1 MSGLIILCLCQ
12 TVNGNEEYE
21 YVLKSQG
28 LNGYNELGITPVI
41 MELYNREGK
50 KLEVYCADM
59 NTPVVS
65 GCGYNC
71 KPIDKCNKF
80 DRNICKHL
88 EKILKNA
95 YPYISIEEMQQRSGI
110 KYIKKKEAI
119 TAVQYAIWHYT
130 NNADIES
137 EYSVVNELCK
147 WLINLDINDS
157 SNDDG
162 ENNGGKT
169 KSIFLAI
176 NNNVAT
182 QILIGIWEF
191 TESESD
197 TSKESESST
206 PEENNTTS
214 GEENNTT
221 GENNT
226 TSGEENNTTGE
237 DNTTGKNI
245 KSSSEGDTTD
255 KLGNIIKG
263 GNISKDTKQED
274 IIKANVQYDK
284 SPKTGDNFVSI
295 VVIMG
300 VALSMVTIFIVL
312 RGKRN

>member
-130 NNADIES
+130 NNTDTES
-137 EYSVVNELCK
+137 KYSVVNELYK
-147 WLINLDINDS
+147 WLINLDVDDS

-162 ENNGGKT
+162 ENNGGRT
-169 KSIFLAI
+169 NSVFLVT
-176 NNNVAT
+176 NNSVAT
-182 QILIGIWEF
+182 QVLIGIGEF
-191 TESESD
+191 AESESYA
-197 TSKESESST
+197 SKETESSAS
-206 PEENNTTS
+206 EENTT
-214 GEENNTT
+214 E
-221 GENNT
+221 
-226 TSGEENNTTGE
+226 E
-237 DNTTGKNI
+237 DNTTGKSI
-245 KSSSEGDTTD
+245 KSSSEEDTTD
-255 KLGNIIKG
+255 KPGNIIKG

-274 IIKANVQYDK
+274 IIKANAQYSK

>member
-137 EYSVVNELCK
+137 EYSVVNELYK
-147 WLINLDINDS
+147 WLINLDFNNS
-157 SNDDG
+157 GDG
-162 ENNGGKT
+162 ENNGENNGGRT
-169 KSIFLAI
+169 KSVFLMT
-176 NNNVAT
+176 NNSVVT
-182 QILIGIWEF
+182 QVLIGIGEF
-191 TESESD
+191 AESESYA
-197 TSKESESST
+197 SKETESST
-206 PEENNTTS
+206 SEENTT
-214 GEENNTT
+214 E
-221 GENNT
+221 
-226 TSGEENNTTGE
+226 E
-237 DNTTGKNI
+237 DNTTGKSI
-245 KSSSEGDTTD
+245 KSSSEEDTTD
-255 KLGNIIKG
+255 KPGNIIKG

-274 IIKANVQYDK
+274 IIKANAQYSK
-284 SPKTGDNFVSI
+284 SPKTGDSFVSI
-295 VVIMG
+295 VVTMG

>member
-28 LNGYNELGITPVI
+28 FNGYNELGITPVI

-137 EYSVVNELCK
+137 EYSVVNELYK
-147 WLINLDINDS
+147 WLINLDFNNS
-157 SNDDG
+157 GDG
-162 ENNGGKT
+162 ENNGEDNGGRT
-169 KSIFLAI
+169 KSVFLVT
-176 NNNVAT
+176 NNSIAT
-182 QILIGIWEF
+182 QVLIGIGEF
-191 TESESD
+191 AESESYA
-197 TSKESESST
+197 SKKNKSSV
-206 PEENNTTS
+206 PEKTNTI
-214 GEENNTT
+214 N
-221 GENNT
+221 
-226 TSGEENNTTGE
+226 GE
-237 DNTTGKNI
+237 DNNI
-245 KSSSEGDTTD
+245 KV
-255 KLGNIIKG
+255 N
-263 GNISKDTKQED
+263 
-274 IIKANVQYDK
+274 AQYSK
-284 SPKTGDNFVSI
+284 SPKTGDSFVSI

>member
-80 DRNICKHL
+80 DRKICKHL
-88 EKILKNA
+88 ENILRNA

-130 NNADIES
+130 NNAD
-137 EYSVVNELCK
+137 
-147 WLINLDINDS
+147 
-157 SNDDG
+157 
-162 ENNGGKT
+162 
-169 KSIFLAI
+169 
-176 NNNVAT
+176 
-182 QILIGIWEF
+182 
-191 TESESD
+191 
-197 TSKESESST
+197 
-206 PEENNTTS
+206 
-214 GEENNTT
+214 
-221 GENNT
+221 
-226 TSGEENNTTGE
+226 
-237 DNTTGKNI
+237 
-245 KSSSEGDTTD
+245 
-255 KLGNIIKG
+255 
-263 GNISKDTKQED
+263 
-274 IIKANVQYDK
+274 
-284 SPKTGDNFVSI
+284 
-295 VVIMG
+295 
-300 VALSMVTIFIVL
+300 
-312 RGKRN
+312 

>member
-137 EYSVVNELCK
+137 EYSVVNELYK
-147 WLINLDINDS
+147 WLINLDVDDS

-169 KSIFLAI
+169 KSVFLVT
-176 NNNVAT
+176 NNSVAT
-182 QILIGIWEF
+182 QVLIGIGEF
-191 TESESD
+191 DGSEGYA
-197 TSKESESST
+197 SKKTESST
-206 PEENNTTS
+206 SEENTT
-214 GEENNTT
+214 E
-221 GENNT
+221 
-226 TSGEENNTTGE
+226 E
-237 DNTTGKNI
+237 DNTTGKSI
-245 KSSSEGDTTD
+245 KSSSEEDTTD
-255 KLGNIIKG
+255 KPGNIIKG

-274 IIKANVQYDK
+274 IIKANAQYSK
-284 SPKTGDNFVSI
+284 SPKTGDSFVSI
-295 VVIMG
+295 VVTMG

>member
-137 EYSVVNELCK
+137 EYSVVNELYK
-147 WLINLDINDS
+147 WLINLDFNNS
-157 SNDDG
+157 GDG
-162 ENNGGKT
+162 ENNGENNGGRT
-169 KSIFLAI
+169 KSVFLVT
-176 NNNVAT
+176 NNSVVT
-182 QILIGIWEF
+182 QVLIGIGEF
-191 TESESD
+191 AESESYA
-197 TSKESESST
+197 SKKNKSSV
-206 PEENNTTS
+206 PEKTNTI
-214 GEENNTT
+214 N
-221 GENNT
+221 
-226 TSGEENNTTGE
+226 GE
-237 DNTTGKNI
+237 DNNI
-245 KSSSEGDTTD
+245 KV
-255 KLGNIIKG
+255 N
-263 GNISKDTKQED
+263 
-274 IIKANVQYDK
+274 AQYSK
-284 SPKTGDNFVSI
+284 SPKTGDSFVSI

>member
-110 KYIKKKEAI
+110 KHIKKKEAI

-130 NNADIES
+130 NNTDTES
-137 EYSVVNELCK
+137 KYSVVNELYK
-147 WLINLDINDS
+147 WLINLDVDDS

-162 ENNGGKT
+162 ENNGGRT
-169 KSIFLAI
+169 NSVFLVT
-176 NNNVAT
+176 NNSVAT
-182 QILIGIWEF
+182 QVLIGIGEF
-191 TESESD
+191 AESESYA
-197 TSKESESST
+197 SKKNKSSV
-206 PEENNTTS
+206 PEKTNTI
-214 GEENNTT
+214 N
-221 GENNT
+221 
-226 TSGEENNTTGE
+226 GE
-237 DNTTGKNI
+237 DNN
-245 KSSSEGDTTD
+245 
-255 KLGNIIKG
+255 
-263 GNISKDTKQED
+263 
-274 IIKANVQYDK
+274 IKANAQYSK
-284 SPKTGDNFVSI
+284 SPKTGDSFVSI

>member
-1 MSGLIILCLCQ
+1 MSALIILCLCQ

-137 EYSVVNELCK
+137 EYSVVNELYK
-147 WLINLDINDS
+147 WLINLDVDDS

-169 KSIFLAI
+169 KSVFLVT
-176 NNNVAT
+176 NNSVAT
-182 QILIGIWEF
+182 QVLIGIGEF
-191 TESESD
+191 DESEGYA
-197 TSKESESST
+197 SKETESST
-206 PEENNTTS
+206 LEENTT
-214 GEENNTT
+214 E
-221 GENNT
+221 
-226 TSGEENNTTGE
+226 E
-237 DNTTGKNI
+237 DNTTGKSI
-245 KSSSEGDTTD
+245 KSSSEEDTTD
-255 KLGNIIKG
+255 KPGNIIKG

-274 IIKANVQYDK
+274 IIKANAQYSK
-284 SPKTGDNFVSI
+284 SPKTGDSFVSI
-295 VVIMG
+295 VVTMG

>member
-80 DRNICKHL
+80 DRKTCKHL

-137 EYSVVNELCK
+137 EYSVVNELYK
-147 WLINLDINDS
+147 WLINLDFNNS
-157 SNDDG
+157 GDG
-162 ENNGGKT
+162 ENNGENNGGRI
-169 KSIFLAI
+169 KSVFLMT
-176 NNNVAT
+176 NNSVAT
-182 QILIGIWEF
+182 QVLIGIGEF
-191 TESESD
+191 AESESYA
-197 TSKESESST
+197 SKETESST
-206 PEENNTTS
+206 SEENTT
-214 GEENNTT
+214 E
-221 GENNT
+221 
-226 TSGEENNTTGE
+226 E
-237 DNTTGKNI
+237 DNTTGKSI
-245 KSSSEGDTTD
+245 KSSSEEDTTD
-255 KLGNIIKG
+255 KPGNIIKG

-274 IIKANVQYDK
+274 IIKANAQYSK
-284 SPKTGDNFVSI
+284 SPKTGDSFVSI
-295 VVIMG
+295 VVTMG

>member
-1 MSGLIILCLCQ
+1 M
-12 TVNGNEEYE
+12 
-21 YVLKSQG
+21 
-28 LNGYNELGITPVI
+28 NGYNELGITPVI

-137 EYSVVNELCK
+137 EYSVVNELYK
-147 WLINLDINDS
+147 WLINLDFNNS
-157 SNDDG
+157 GDG
-162 ENNGGKT
+162 ENNGENNGGRT
-169 KSIFLAI
+169 KSVFLMT
-176 NNNVAT
+176 NNSVVT
-182 QILIGIWEF
+182 QVLIGIGEF
-191 TESESD
+191 AESESYA
-197 TSKESESST
+197 SKETESST
-206 PEENNTTS
+206 SEENTT
-214 GEENNTT
+214 E
-221 GENNT
+221 
-226 TSGEENNTTGE
+226 E
-237 DNTTGKNI
+237 DNTTGKSI
-245 KSSSEGDTTD
+245 KSSSEEDTTD
-255 KLGNIIKG
+255 KPGNIIKG

-274 IIKANVQYDK
+274 IIKANAQYSK
-284 SPKTGDNFVSI
+284 SPKTGDSFVSI
-295 VVIMG
+295 VVTMG

>member
-137 EYSVVNELCK
+137 EYSVVNELYK
-147 WLINLDINDS
+147 WLINLDVDDS

-162 ENNGGKT
+162 ENNGGRT
-169 KSIFLAI
+169 NSVFLVT
-176 NNNVAT
+176 NNSVAT
-182 QILIGIWEF
+182 QVLIGIGEF
-191 TESESD
+191 AESESYA
-197 TSKESESST
+197 SKKNKSSV
-206 PEENNTTS
+206 PEKTNTI
-214 GEENNTT
+214 N
-221 GENNT
+221 
-226 TSGEENNTTGE
+226 GE
-237 DNTTGKNI
+237 DNNI
-245 KSSSEGDTTD
+245 KV
-255 KLGNIIKG
+255 N
-263 GNISKDTKQED
+263 
-274 IIKANVQYDK
+274 AQYSK
-284 SPKTGDNFVSI
+284 SPKTGDSFISI

>member
-41 MELYNREGK
+41 MKLYNREGK

-137 EYSVVNELCK
+137 EYSVVNELYK
-147 WLINLDINDS
+147 WLINLDFNNS
-157 SNDDG
+157 GDG
-162 ENNGGKT
+162 ENNGENNGGRT
-169 KSIFLAI
+169 KSVFLMT
-176 NNNVAT
+176 NNSVAT
-182 QILIGIWEF
+182 QVLIGIGEF
-191 TESESD
+191 AESESYA
-197 TSKESESST
+197 SKETESST
-206 PEENNTTS
+206 SEENTT
-214 GEENNTT
+214 E
-221 GENNT
+221 
-226 TSGEENNTTGE
+226 E
-237 DNTTGKNI
+237 DNTTGKSI
-245 KSSSEGDTTD
+245 KSSSEEDTTD
-255 KLGNIIKG
+255 KPGNIIKG

-274 IIKANVQYDK
+274 IIKANAQYSK
-284 SPKTGDNFVSI
+284 SPKTGDSFVSI
-295 VVIMG
+295 VVTMG

>member
-59 NTPVVS
+59 STPVIS
-65 GCGYNC
+65 GCEYNC

-80 DRNICKHL
+80 DINICKHL
-88 EKILKNA
+88 ENILKNA

-137 EYSVVNELCK
+137 EYSVVNELYK

-182 QILIGIWEF
+182 QILIGIGEF

-197 TSKESESST
+197 TSKEIESST

-221 GENNT
+221 GEENT
-226 TSGEENNTTGE
+226 TEE
-237 DNTTGKNI
+237 DNTTGKSI
-245 KSSSEGDTTD
+245 KSSSEEDTTG
-255 KLGNIIKG
+255 KHGNIIKG
-263 GNISKDTKQED
+263 DNISKDTKQENS
-274 IIKANVQYDK
+274 IKANAQYDK

>member
-137 EYSVVNELCK
+137 EYSVVNELYK
-147 WLINLDINDS
+147 WLINLDFNNS
-157 SNDDG
+157 GDG
-162 ENNGGKT
+162 ENNGENNGGRT
-169 KSIFLAI
+169 KSVFLMT
-176 NNNVAT
+176 NNSVAT
-182 QILIGIWEF
+182 QVLIGIGEF
-191 TESESD
+191 AESESYA
-197 TSKESESST
+197 SKETESST
-206 PEENNTTS
+206 SEENTT
-214 GEENNTT
+214 E
-221 GENNT
+221 
-226 TSGEENNTTGE
+226 E
-237 DNTTGKNI
+237 DNTTGKSI
-245 KSSSEGDTTD
+245 KSPSEEDTTD
-255 KLGNIIKG
+255 KPGNIIKG

-274 IIKANVQYDK
+274 IIKANAQYSK
-284 SPKTGDNFVSI
+284 SPKTGDSFVSI
-295 VVIMG
+295 VVTMG

>member
-80 DRNICKHL
+80 DRKTCKHL

-137 EYSVVNELCK
+137 EYSVVNELYK
-147 WLINLDINDS
+147 WLINLDFNNS
-157 SNDDG
+157 GDG
-162 ENNGGKT
+162 ENNGENNGGRT
-169 KSIFLAI
+169 KSVFLMT
-176 NNNVAT
+176 NNSVAT
-182 QILIGIWEF
+182 QVLIGIGEF
-191 TESESD
+191 AESESYA
-197 TSKESESST
+197 SKETESST
-206 PEENNTTS
+206 SEENTT
-214 GEENNTT
+214 E
-221 GENNT
+221 
-226 TSGEENNTTGE
+226 E
-237 DNTTGKNI
+237 DNTTGKSI
-245 KSSSEGDTTD
+245 KSSSEDDTTD
-255 KLGNIIKG
+255 KPGNIIKG

-274 IIKANVQYDK
+274 IIKANAQYSK
-284 SPKTGDNFVSI
+284 SPKTGDSFVSI
-295 VVIMG
+295 VVTMG

>member
-28 LNGYNELGITPVI
+28 MNGYNELGITPVI

-137 EYSVVNELCK
+137 EYSVVNELYK
-147 WLINLDINDS
+147 WLINLDFNNS
-157 SNDDG
+157 GDG
-162 ENNGGKT
+162 ENNGENNGGRT
-169 KSIFLAI
+169 KSVFLMT
-176 NNNVAT
+176 NNSVAT
-182 QILIGIWEF
+182 QVLIGIGEF
-191 TESESD
+191 AESESYA
-197 TSKESESST
+197 SKETESST
-206 PEENNTTS
+206 SEENTT
-214 GEENNTT
+214 E
-221 GENNT
+221 
-226 TSGEENNTTGE
+226 E
-237 DNTTGKNI
+237 DNTTGKSI
-245 KSSSEGDTTD
+245 KSSSEEDTTD
-255 KLGNIIKG
+255 KPGNIIKG

-274 IIKANVQYDK
+274 IIKANAQYSK
-284 SPKTGDNFVSI
+284 SPKTGDSFVSI
-295 VVIMG
+295 VVTMG

>member
-137 EYSVVNELCK
+137 EYSVVNELYK
-147 WLINLDINDS
+147 WLINLDFNNS
-157 SNDDG
+157 GDG
-162 ENNGGKT
+162 ENNGENNGGRT
-169 KSIFLAI
+169 KSVFLVT
-176 NNNVAT
+176 NNSVAT
-182 QILIGIWEF
+182 QVLIGIGEF
-191 TESESD
+191 AESESYA
-197 TSKESESST
+197 SKETESST
-206 PEENNTTS
+206 SEENTT
-214 GEENNTT
+214 E
-221 GENNT
+221 
-226 TSGEENNTTGE
+226 E
-237 DNTTGKNI
+237 DNTTGKSI
-245 KSSSEGDTTD
+245 KSSSEEDTTD
-255 KLGNIIKG
+255 KPGNIIKG

-274 IIKANVQYDK
+274 IIKANAQYSK
-284 SPKTGDNFVSI
+284 SPKTGDSFVSI
-295 VVIMG
+295 VVTMG

>member
-59 NTPVVS
+59 STPVIS
-65 GCGYNC
+65 GCEYNC

-80 DRNICKHL
+80 DINICKHL
-88 EKILKNA
+88 ENILKNA

-137 EYSVVNELCK
+137 EYSVVNELYK

-182 QILIGIWEF
+182 QILIGIGEF

-197 TSKESESST
+197 TSKETESST
-206 PEENNTTS
+206 TEENNTTS

-226 TSGEENNTTGE
+226 TSGEE
-237 DNTTGKNI
+237 
-245 KSSSEGDTTD
+245 DTTD
-255 KLGNIIKG
+255 KPGNIIKG

-312 RGKRN
+312 RAKRN

>member
-59 NTPVVS
+59 STPVIS
-65 GCGYNC
+65 GCEYNC

-80 DRNICKHL
+80 DINICKHL
-88 EKILKNA
+88 ENILKNA

-130 NNADIES
+130 NNTDIES
-137 EYSVVNELCK
+137 EYSVVNELYK

-182 QILIGIWEF
+182 QILIGIGEF

-197 TSKESESST
+197 TSKETESST

-221 GENNT
+221 GEENT
-226 TSGEENNTTGE
+226 TEE
-237 DNTTGKNI
+237 DNTTGKSI
-245 KSSSEGDTTD
+245 KSSSEEDTTD
-255 KLGNIIKG
+255 KPGNIIKG
-263 GNISKDTKQED
+263 GNISKDTKQEN
-274 IIKANVQYDK
+274 IKANAQYDK

-312 RGKRN
+312 RAKA

>member
-130 NNADIES
+130 NNTDTES
-137 EYSVVNELCK
+137 KYSVVNELYK
-147 WLINLDINDS
+147 WLINLDVDDS
-157 SNDDG
+157 SNDD
-162 ENNGGKT
+162 ENNGG
-169 KSIFLAI
+169 SPNSVFLVT
-176 NNNVAT
+176 NNSVAT
-182 QILIGIWEF
+182 QVLIGIGEF
-191 TESESD
+191 AESESYA
-197 TSKESESST
+197 SKKNKSSV
-206 PEENNTTS
+206 PEKNNTI
-214 GEENNTT
+214 NR
-221 GENNT
+221 
-226 TSGEENNTTGE
+226 E
-237 DNTTGKNI
+237 DNN
-245 KSSSEGDTTD
+245 
-255 KLGNIIKG
+255 
-263 GNISKDTKQED
+263 
-274 IIKANVQYDK
+274 IKANAQYSK

-300 VALSMVTIFIVL
+300 AALSMVTIFIVL
-312 RGKRN
+312 SGKRN

>member
-137 EYSVVNELCK
+137 EYSVVNELYK
-147 WLINLDINDS
+147 WLINLDFNNS
-157 SNDDG
+157 GDG
-162 ENNGGKT
+162 ENNGENNGGRT
-169 KSIFLAI
+169 KSVFLMT
-176 NNNVAT
+176 NNSVAT
-182 QILIGIWEF
+182 QVLIGIGEF
-191 TESESD
+191 AESESYA
-197 TSKESESST
+197 SKETESST
-206 PEENNTTS
+206 SEENTT
-214 GEENNTT
+214 E
-221 GENNT
+221 
-226 TSGEENNTTGE
+226 E
-237 DNTTGKNI
+237 DNTTGKSI
-245 KSSSEGDTTD
+245 KSSSEEDTTD
-255 KLGNIIKG
+255 KPGNIIKG

-274 IIKANVQYDK
+274 IIKANAQYSK

>member
-137 EYSVVNELCK
+137 EYSVVNELYK
-147 WLINLDINDS
+147 WLINLDVDDS

-162 ENNGGKT
+162 ENNGGRT
-169 KSIFLAI
+169 KSVFLVT
-176 NNNVAT
+176 NNSVAT
-182 QILIGIWEF
+182 QVLIGIGEF
-191 TESESD
+191 AESESYA
-197 TSKESESST
+197 SKETESST
-206 PEENNTTS
+206 SEENTT
-214 GEENNTT
+214 E
-221 GENNT
+221 
-226 TSGEENNTTGE
+226 E
-237 DNTTGKNI
+237 DNTTGKSI
-245 KSSSEGDTTD
+245 KSSSEEDTTD
-255 KLGNIIKG
+255 KPGNIIKG

-274 IIKANVQYDK
+274 IIKANAQYSK
-284 SPKTGDNFVSI
+284 SPKTGDSFVSI
-295 VVIMG
+295 VVTMG

-312 RGKRN
+312 REKRN

>member
-80 DRNICKHL
+80 DRKTCKHL

-137 EYSVVNELCK
+137 EYSVVNELYK
-147 WLINLDINDS
+147 WLINLDVDDS

-162 ENNGGKT
+162 ENNGGRT
-169 KSIFLAI
+169 NSVFLVT
-176 NNNVAT
+176 NNSVAT
-182 QILIGIWEF
+182 QVLIGIGEF
-191 TESESD
+191 AESEGYA
-197 TSKESESST
+197 SKKNKSSV
-206 PEENNTTS
+206 PEKNNTI
-214 GEENNTT
+214 N
-221 GENNT
+221 
-226 TSGEENNTTGE
+226 GE
-237 DNTTGKNI
+237 DNN
-245 KSSSEGDTTD
+245 
-255 KLGNIIKG
+255 
-263 GNISKDTKQED
+263 
-274 IIKANVQYDK
+274 IKANAQYSK
-284 SPKTGDNFVSI
+284 SPKTGDSFVSI

>member
-137 EYSVVNELCK
+137 EYNVVNELYK
-147 WLINLDINDS
+147 WLINLDFNNS
-157 SNDDG
+157 GDG
-162 ENNGGKT
+162 ENNGENNGGRT
-169 KSIFLAI
+169 KSVFLMT
-176 NNNVAT
+176 NNSVAT
-182 QILIGIWEF
+182 QVLIGIGEF
-191 TESESD
+191 AESESYA
-197 TSKESESST
+197 SKETESSAS
-206 PEENNTTS
+206 EENTT
-214 GEENNTT
+214 E
-221 GENNT
+221 
-226 TSGEENNTTGE
+226 E
-237 DNTTGKNI
+237 DNTTGKSI
-245 KSSSEGDTTD
+245 KSSSEEDTTD
-255 KLGNIIKG
+255 KPGNIIKG

-274 IIKANVQYDK
+274 IIKANAQYSK
-284 SPKTGDNFVSI
+284 SPKTGDSFVSI
-295 VVIMG
+295 VVTMD

>member
-80 DRNICKHL
+80 DRKICKHL

-137 EYSVVNELCK
+137 EYSVVNELYK
-147 WLINLDINDS
+147 WLINLDFNNS
-157 SNDDG
+157 GDG
-162 ENNGGKT
+162 ENNGENNGGRT
-169 KSIFLAI
+169 KSVFLVT
-176 NNNVAT
+176 NNSVAT
-182 QILIGIWEF
+182 QVLIGIGEF
-191 TESESD
+191 AESESYA
-197 TSKESESST
+197 SKETESST
-206 PEENNTTS
+206 PEENTT
-214 GEENNTT
+214 E
-221 GENNT
+221 
-226 TSGEENNTTGE
+226 E
-237 DNTTGKNI
+237 DNTTGKSI
-245 KSSSEGDTTD
+245 KSSSEEDTTD
-255 KLGNIIKG
+255 KPGNIIKG

-274 IIKANVQYDK
+274 IIKANAQYSK
-284 SPKTGDNFVSI
+284 SPKTGDSFVSI
-295 VVIMG
+295 VVTMG

>member
-65 GCGYNC
+65 SCGYNC

-80 DRNICKHL
+80 DRKICKHL

-137 EYSVVNELCK
+137 EYSVVNELYK
-147 WLINLDINDS
+147 WLINLDVDDS

-169 KSIFLAI
+169 KSVFLVT
-176 NNNVAT
+176 NNSVAT
-182 QILIGIWEF
+182 QVLIGIGEF
-191 TESESD
+191 DGSEGYA
-197 TSKESESST
+197 SKETESST
-206 PEENNTTS
+206 SEENNTTS
-214 GEENNTT
+214 GEANN
-221 GENNT
+221 
-226 TSGEENNTTGE
+226 
-237 DNTTGKNI
+237 
-245 KSSSEGDTTD
+245 
-255 KLGNIIKG
+255 
-263 GNISKDTKQED
+263 
-274 IIKANVQYDK
+274 IKANAQYSK
-284 SPKTGDNFVSI
+284 SPKTGDSFVSI
-295 VVIMG
+295 VVTMG

>member
-21 YVLKSQG
+21 YVLKSLG
-28 LNGYNELGITPVI
+28 MNGYNELGITPVI

-137 EYSVVNELCK
+137 EYSVVNELYK
-147 WLINLDINDS
+147 WLINLDFNNS
-157 SNDDG
+157 GDDENNG
-162 ENNGGKT
+162 ENNGGRT
-169 KSIFLAI
+169 KSVFLMT
-176 NNNVAT
+176 NNSVAT
-182 QILIGIWEF
+182 QVLIGIGEF
-191 TESESD
+191 AESESYA
-197 TSKESESST
+197 SKETESSAS
-206 PEENNTTS
+206 EENTT
-214 GEENNTT
+214 E
-221 GENNT
+221 
-226 TSGEENNTTGE
+226 E
-237 DNTTGKNI
+237 DNTTGKSI
-245 KSSSEGDTTD
+245 KSSSEEDTTD
-255 KLGNIIKG
+255 KPGNIIKG

-274 IIKANVQYDK
+274 IIKANAQYSK

>member
-28 LNGYNELGITPVI
+28 MNGYNELGITPVI

-88 EKILKNA
+88 ENILKNA

-130 NNADIES
+130 NNTDTES
-137 EYSVVNELCK
+137 KYSVVNELYK
-147 WLINLDINDS
+147 WLINLDFNNS
-157 SNDDG
+157 GDG
-162 ENNGGKT
+162 ENNGENNGGRT
-169 KSIFLAI
+169 KSVFLMT
-176 NNNVAT
+176 NNSVAT
-182 QILIGIWEF
+182 QVLIGIGEF
-191 TESESD
+191 AESESYA
-197 TSKESESST
+197 SKETESST
-206 PEENNTTS
+206 SEENTT
-214 GEENNTT
+214 E
-221 GENNT
+221 
-226 TSGEENNTTGE
+226 E
-237 DNTTGKNI
+237 DNTTGKSI
-245 KSSSEGDTTD
+245 KSSSEEDTTD
-255 KLGNIIKG
+255 KPGNIIKG

-274 IIKANVQYDK
+274 IIKANAQYSK
-284 SPKTGDNFVSI
+284 SPKTGDSFVSI
-295 VVIMG
+295 VVTMG

>member
-137 EYSVVNELCK
+137 EYSVVNELYK
-147 WLINLDINDS
+147 WLINLDFNNS
-157 SNDDG
+157 GDG
-162 ENNGGKT
+162 ENNGENNGGRT
-169 KSIFLAI
+169 KSVFLVT
-176 NNNVAT
+176 NNSVAT
-182 QILIGIWEF
+182 QVLIGIGEF
-191 TESESD
+191 AESESYA
-197 TSKESESST
+197 SKENKSST
-206 PEENNTTS
+206 LEENNT
-214 GEENNTT
+214 E
-221 GENNT
+221 
-226 TSGEENNTTGE
+226 E
-237 DNTTGKNI
+237 DNTTGKSI
-245 KSSSEGDTTD
+245 KSSSEEDTTD
-255 KLGNIIKG
+255 KPGNIIKG

-274 IIKANVQYDK
+274 IIKANAQYSK
-284 SPKTGDNFVSI
+284 SPKTGDSFVSI
-295 VVIMG
+295 VVTMG

>member
-137 EYSVVNELCK
+137 EYSVVNELYK
-147 WLINLDINDS
+147 WLINLDFNNS
-157 SNDDG
+157 GDG
-162 ENNGGKT
+162 ENNGENNGGRT
-169 KSIFLAI
+169 KSVFLMT
-176 NNNVAT
+176 NNSVAT
-182 QILIGIWEF
+182 QVLIGIGEF
-191 TESESD
+191 AESESYA
-197 TSKESESST
+197 SKETESST
-206 PEENNTTS
+206 SEENTT
-214 GEENNTT
+214 E
-221 GENNT
+221 
-226 TSGEENNTTGE
+226 E
-237 DNTTGKNI
+237 DNTTGKSI
-245 KSSSEGDTTD
+245 KSSSEEDTTD
-255 KLGNIIKG
+255 KPGNIIKG

-274 IIKANVQYDK
+274 IIKANAQYSK
-284 SPKTGDNFVSI
+284 SPKTGDSFVSI
-295 VVIMG
+295 VVTMG

>member
-12 TVNGNEEYE
+12 TVNGNQEYE

-137 EYSVVNELCK
+137 EYSVVNELYK
-147 WLINLDINDS
+147 WLINLDFNNS
-157 SNDDG
+157 GDG
-162 ENNGGKT
+162 ENNGENNGGRT
-169 KSIFLAI
+169 KSVFLMT
-176 NNNVAT
+176 NNSVVT
-182 QILIGIWEF
+182 QVLIGIGEF
-191 TESESD
+191 AESESYA
-197 TSKESESST
+197 SKETESST
-206 PEENNTTS
+206 SEENTT
-214 GEENNTT
+214 E
-221 GENNT
+221 
-226 TSGEENNTTGE
+226 E
-237 DNTTGKNI
+237 DNTTGKSI
-245 KSSSEGDTTD
+245 KSSSEEDTTD
-255 KLGNIIKG
+255 KPGNIIKG

-274 IIKANVQYDK
+274 IIKANAQYSK
-284 SPKTGDNFVSI
+284 SPKTGDSFVSI
-295 VVIMG
+295 VVTMG

>member
-137 EYSVVNELCK
+137 EYSVVNELYK
-147 WLINLDINDS
+147 WLINLDFNNS
-157 SNDDG
+157 GDG
-162 ENNGGKT
+162 ENNGENNGGRT
-169 KSIFLAI
+169 KSVFLMT
-176 NNNVAT
+176 NNSVAT
-182 QILIGIWEF
+182 QVLIGIGEF
-191 TESESD
+191 AESESYA
-197 TSKESESST
+197 SKETESSAS
-206 PEENNTTS
+206 EENTT
-214 GEENNTT
+214 E
-221 GENNT
+221 
-226 TSGEENNTTGE
+226 E
-237 DNTTGKNI
+237 DNTTGKSI
-245 KSSSEGDTTD
+245 KSSSEEDTTD
-255 KLGNIIKG
+255 KPGNIIKG

-274 IIKANVQYDK
+274 IIKANAQYSK